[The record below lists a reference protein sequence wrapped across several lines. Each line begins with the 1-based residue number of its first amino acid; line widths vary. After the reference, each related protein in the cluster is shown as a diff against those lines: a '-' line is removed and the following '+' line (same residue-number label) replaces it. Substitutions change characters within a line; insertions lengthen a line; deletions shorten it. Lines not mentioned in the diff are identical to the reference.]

1 MPCLIVV
8 KFTEYM
14 QSGRATE
21 KIDVY
26 SFGVLVLEVL
36 SGKRPTDSSFI
47 EKDLNILGWMAAVR
61 AWLLMALLASICLVK
76 ENNAEDIGY
85 GTIGK
90 GGGEV
95 HCGVGHKG
103 NCRPHEAAP
112 YHRPCEKKDG
122 CRGDPPNTEKIVEHD
137 GNLPKPK
144 AGKRIKDAEQLLH
157 SLGPTP
163 M

>member
-1 MPCLIVV
+1 MKASWLLIGHPQDSA
-8 KFTEYM
+8 K
-14 QSGRATE
+14 E
-21 KIDVY
+21 K
-26 SFGVLVLEVL
+26 
-36 SGKRPTDSSFI
+36 
-47 EKDLNILGWMAAVR
+47 MAAVR

-90 GGGEV
+90 GGGDV

>member
-1 MPCLIVV
+1 MGKASWLLIGHPQDSA
-8 KFTEYM
+8 K
-14 QSGRATE
+14 E
-21 KIDVY
+21 K
-26 SFGVLVLEVL
+26 
-36 SGKRPTDSSFI
+36 
-47 EKDLNILGWMAAVR
+47 MAAVR

-76 ENNAEDIGY
+76 ENNAEDIDY

-112 YHRPCEKKDG
+112 YHRPCEKKDQ
-122 CRGDPPNTEKIVEHD
+122 CRGDTPNTEKIVEHD

-144 AGKRIKDAEQLLH
+144 AGKRIKDSEQLVQL
-157 SLGPTP
+157 PCEFVKACTRRR
-163 M
+163 